1 MIISCVKGYGLIER
15 NRHEDGAIFKNDKIR
30 LKNIFFGI
38 KNKESLI
45 KVPESSLLSEKSNL
59 SCIFDN

>member
-1 MIISCVKGYGLIER
+1 MISCIKGYALIER
-15 NRHEDGAIFKNDKIR
+15 EGESIGQSSLFRNDKIR

-45 KVPESSLLSEKSNL
+45 KIAESSLLNEKSNL
-59 SCIFDN
+59 